1 MDCGSTLFIKC
12 ILCEL
17 MKNYL
22 RHNEY
27 FSRSQTNQNAE
38 ALERQFLSN
47 SHLCYVVIRMP
58 TSVGALKTKVR
69 AFLLKTMVE
78 LRVFSRVSSSY
89 SIWCTCCVANDNSSY
104 LTRSTYCVAIK

>member
-1 MDCGSTLFIKC
+1 MSLRGKNGYHIFEPIGKQDKISINIIYLHKRGMDCGSTLFIKC
-12 ILCEL
+12 NLCEL

-78 LRVFSRVSSSY
+78 LKSFQ
-89 SIWCTCCVANDNSSY
+89 
-104 LTRSTYCVAIK
+104 